1 MSAQNQ
7 PDPLF
12 DIRNAFY
19 IGNYQYCITEAQKGK
34 NVSPEHKLEKDV
46 FLYRAYIVQRKYG
59 VVLDEIRSMAP
70 DELQCI
76 RMLADYLSGDMARK
90 DQVVKQLDQ
99 KLSKSLDVNN
109 VILPVVAATIYYH
122 EQNYE
127 AALRVL
133 HQNDSLEC
141 AALTLQCY
149 LKLDRLDLARK
160 ELKRMQEK
168 DDDATLT
175 QLAQAWVNLYLGGE
189 KLQEAF
195 YIYQELAEKNTATPL
210 LLNGQATAYIAQ
222 GKYEEAEAL
231 LQEAIEKARIVC
243 KCCLQDSNHVETLI
257 NLVVLSQHL
266 GKSPEVTSRLLS
278 QLRDT
283 NNSHP
288 FVKEYQNKEQEF
300 DRLARQYA
308 PAP

>member
-1 MSAQNQ
+1 MSAQSQ

-231 LQEAIEKARIVC
+231 LQEAIEK
-243 KCCLQDSNHVETLI
+243 DSNHVETLI

-288 FVKEYQNKEQEF
+288 FVKEYQSKEQEF

-308 PAP
+308 PA